1 MKNRYMMFVL
11 AVLLTGAIALHSAPA
26 RAEEPCPLPDVVPAL
41 AEIVVL
47 LLDTNHDGQLFASEI
62 RVVYPDLD
70 SMMFMMLDSSHNG
83 RLSPSE
89 IAGAVNMLDVD
100 VLGYI
105 DTNGDGLIQ
114 YEETSEYLT
123 PEMFIHFDIN
133 RNNVIDCEDYA
144 YFMVSPAY
152 GEGEDGCGSADMMYF
167 VAYAAMLFLDVNGD
181 DVVTFDELEALAG
194 PEYAPM
200 LFAVLDRDDNESV
213 DQDEVLAL
221 LLDLPFDIIRILDL
235 DQDGAISQEDLNG
248 MLPPEALAMVDYNG
262 DGVLYCDDL
271 EMLPIDEDWGA
282 LPYPTDS
289 MLSERLLAL
298 LRRLFSI
305 LDVNGDN
312 ALSYEEI
319 RSRIALPQ
327 RLFMAIDINGDGLI
341 TWDELENCLA
351 YLTTLPSDVVIEY
364 SREIVGSVIGNFY
377 VPGEPLLV
385 RITSN
390 KYGVDPVTRFSI
402 TEMLPEGW
410 TVNAVHNKGTAQV
423 AVESVPG
430 GNKMTIVWEDEAP
443 LFPAA
448 LSYELVPPADA
459 SGMVSIMGHAG
470 FSTEEG
476 VRHSGGMVP
485 TMLVE
490 MLAPEFTH
498 TADINGDWRISL
510 SELLRIIQLYNS
522 GAYHVNAI
530 TPDGYDVGE
539 GATDGPPHNADY
551 LGDWR
556 ITLPELLRIIQLYNA
571 PSRCYYVAGDTED
584 GFMPAPF

>member
-1 MKNRYMMFVL
+1 ML
-11 AVLLTGAIALHSAPA
+11 QSTPALGD
-26 RAEEPCPLPDVVPAL
+26 EPCPLPDVVPAL

-47 LLDTNHDGQLFASEI
+47 LLDTNHDGQLFLSEV
-62 RVVYPDLD
+62 RVVYPDMD
-70 SMMFMMLDSSHNG
+70 SMMFMLLDSNFNG
-83 RLSPSE
+83 RLSPAE
-89 IAGAVNMLDVD
+89 VAGAVNLLGVD
-100 VLGYI
+100 VMGYM

-114 YEETSEYLT
+114 YEETSGYLT

-144 YFMVSPAY
+144 YFMVPPAH
-152 GEGEDGCGSADMMYF
+152 GEGEDACGSADMMYF
-167 VAYAAMLFLDVNGD
+167 VAYAAMLFLDVDGD
-181 DVVTFDELEALAG
+181 DVVTFDELETLAG
-194 PEYAPM
+194 PEYAAM
-200 LFAVLDRDDNESV
+200 LLAVLDRDDSESA

-221 LLDLPFDIIRILDL
+221 LLDLPFDIIRIIDL
-235 DQDGAISQEDLNG
+235 DQDGAISPEDLNG

-271 EMLPIDEDWGA
+271 EVLPIDEDWGV
-282 LPYPTDS
+282 LPYPTDD
-289 MLSERLLAL
+289 MLSEHLLAL

-327 RLFMAIDINGDGLI
+327 RLFMALDINGDGLI
-341 TWDELENCLA
+341 TWDELEHWLA
-351 YLTTLPSDVVIEY
+351 YLAAVPSDVVIEF
-364 SREIVGSVIGNFY
+364 SREIVGTVAGNFF

-390 KYGVDPVTRFSI
+390 KFGLEPITRFSI

-410 TVNAVHNKGTAQV
+410 AVGAVHNKGTAQV

-459 SGMVSIMGHAG
+459 SGMVSIMGHVG
-470 FSTEEG
+470 FTTDEG

-490 MLAPEFTH
+490 MLTPEFTH
-498 TADINGDWRISL
+498 TADTNGDWRISL

-530 TPDGYDVGE
+530 TVDGYDVGE
-539 GATDGPPHNADY
+539 GPTDGPPHNADY

-584 GFMPAPF
+584 GYMPAPF